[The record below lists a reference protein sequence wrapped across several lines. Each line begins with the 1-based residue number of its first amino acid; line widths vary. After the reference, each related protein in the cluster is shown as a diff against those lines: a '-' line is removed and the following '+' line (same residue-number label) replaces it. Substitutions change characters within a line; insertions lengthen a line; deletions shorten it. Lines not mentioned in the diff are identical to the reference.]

1 MEQFIQDWGYIAL
14 FLYSFGGGFV
24 GLIFAGVL
32 SYAGDL
38 NIYISI
44 LVAGV
49 SNFLGDQF
57 LFFLARKNKN
67 YAKDMMKKYGR
78 KIALAHLMMR
88 RYGSFVVF
96 IQKYIY
102 GVKTLI
108 PLVMGVSEYNPY
120 KFAILNIIASFLWA
134 CVIGYLSF
142 VAGEFLM
149 SIVDKFQYLG
159 LIIVFVI
166 IFMLISSFNKK
177 RKKVNNSEI

>member
-1 MEQFIQDWGYIAL
+1 MEQLIQDWGYVSL

-38 NIYISI
+38 NIYVSI

-88 RYGSFVVF
+88 KYGSFVVF
-96 IQKYIY
+96 VQKYIY
-102 GVKTLI
+102 GIKTLI
-108 PLVMGVSEYNPY
+108 PLAMGLTKYSSI
-120 KFAILNIIASFLWA
+120 KFSILNAFATVLWA
-134 CVIGYLSF
+134 CIVGYLSF
-142 VAGEFLM
+142 TAGEYILSLGDDFKYVGLAIVLVMFLLL
-149 SIVDKFQYLG
+149 SY
-159 LIIVFVI
+159 VF
-166 IFMLISSFNKK
+166 KK
-177 RKKVNNSEI
+177 IEK